1 MALLSAEAMAELC
14 QTALSSIITG
24 KISSYSIGDSQF
36 TRHNIDS
43 LQKLYQFWKKEA
55 SVEANGNSRILR
67 AQINNDD
74 IYPADVEE
82 IVDED

>member
-1 MALLSAEAMAELC
+1 MALLSATAMAELC
-14 QTALSSIITG
+14 QTALSNIISG
-24 KISSYSIGDSQF
+24 KISNYTVGDSSF
-36 TRHNIDS
+36 TRHNIES
-43 LQKLYQFWKKEA
+43 LQKLYLFWKKEA